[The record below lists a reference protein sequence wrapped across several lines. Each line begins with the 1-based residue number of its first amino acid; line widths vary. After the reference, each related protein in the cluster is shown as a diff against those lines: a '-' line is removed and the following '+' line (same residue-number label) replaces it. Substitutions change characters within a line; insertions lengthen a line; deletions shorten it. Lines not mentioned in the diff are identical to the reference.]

1 MRNLNLEAAIWSL
14 FASPEFFLEAA
25 RECDNTSEWFGN
37 LAISRKSVNL
47 GRNNQVFD
55 TLKSLARDF
64 NRGAELAKLGDYQLV
79 WDTARSVRGDIR
91 GMMEQPLQSWMN
103 AVEYKEFSDSRIER
117 ISTYARQISTA
128 LHNAM
133 VGAKYFCDAG
143 ANWSGRNNDD
153 DGFPGD
159 EIVASYEECA
169 KSYSSSSIWRLPHI
183 LPECQVDT
191 SISCQTG
198 DEVPSTGVWY
208 PKTGLERHSLTFA
221 IKGVRMQPVFRVTKT
236 RDELEAEGV
245 EFPYPETVAVAT
257 VWHPVIPSLSQLGT
271 TQELWAKA
279 GQPCP
284 KAGVWQPT
292 DPGAAQRTYQEGE
305 PMLDLKSAYGFTVW
319 RWVADR

>member
-1 MRNLNLEAAIWSL
+1 MRNLNLEAAIWNL

-25 RECDNTSEWFGN
+25 RECDDTSEWFGN

-79 WDTARSVRGDIR
+79 WDTSRSVRGDIR
-91 GMMEQPLQSWMN
+91 GMMEQPLQSWMS
-103 AVEYKEFSDSRIER
+103 AAEYKEFSDSRIGR

-143 ANWSGRNNDD
+143 ANWSDRNNDD

-159 EIVASYEECA
+159 EIVASYKECA
-169 KSYSSSSIWRLPHI
+169 KSYSSSSIWRLPDI
-183 LPECQVDT
+183 LPEYQVDT
-191 SISCQTG
+191 STSCQTG
-198 DEVPSTGVWY
+198 DEVPLTGIWY

-236 RDELEAEGV
+236 RDELEAEEV

-257 VWHPVIPSLSQLGT
+257 VWHPVIPSLSQPDT

-292 DPGAAQRTYQEGE
+292 DPGEAQRTYQEGE